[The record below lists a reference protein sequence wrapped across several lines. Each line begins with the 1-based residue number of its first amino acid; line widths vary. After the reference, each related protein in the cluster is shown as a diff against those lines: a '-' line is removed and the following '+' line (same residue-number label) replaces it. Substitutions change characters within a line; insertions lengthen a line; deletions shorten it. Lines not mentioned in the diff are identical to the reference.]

1 VPSKHEGFI
10 RIFSYIGWM
19 MSSADQQPFDD
30 EMLIRYL
37 LGSLSEEEAG
47 QLDELSIADDAFAG
61 RLSVVEN
68 DLVDSYVHGELSDD
82 HLRQFKKSYLST
94 PKRLQKL
101 EFAETLSSFNAKTAS
116 AEAHAAPARTARR
129 SQRGESSTGLSSWR
143 WLSAPRLALQ
153 WGFAAGALGLLFVA
167 SYLLLLNARLRRQ
180 TSAAPTSNAAFE
192 RHEQE
197 LQRQLNDQSA
207 ANARMAEELER
218 LRASPPNLDQLKTL
232 SALLLPPTRGTGA
245 IPTVAVPR
253 GTDLVVLLLTLETD
267 DFHAYHVGLK
277 DLATNKTVWH
287 SANLETASSGAQR
300 TVSVSF
306 PAQLFKQQNYVL
318 ELSGVAPDG
327 HVEIISEYPIR
338 VVIK

>member
-1 VPSKHEGFI
+1 
-10 RIFSYIGWM
+10 
-19 MSSADQQPFDD
+19 MSSADQQRFDD

-37 LGSLSEEEAG
+37 LGALSEEEAG
-47 QLDELSIADDAFAG
+47 QLDELSIADDAFAW

-68 DLVDSYVHGELSDD
+68 DLVDSYVHGELSGES
-82 HLRQFKKSYLST
+82 LAQFKKSYLST

-101 EFAETLSSFNAKTAS
+101 EFAETLSSFNARTAS
-116 AEAHAAPARTARR
+116 AVAPAAPARTAAR
-129 SQRGESSTGLSSWR
+129 SRQVGESSTGLSPWR
-143 WLSAPRLALQ
+143 WLSAPQLALQ

-167 SYLLLLNARLRRQ
+167 GYLLLQNARLRRP
-180 TSAAPTSNAAFE
+180 TSEAPASNAAFE

-197 LQRQLNDQSA
+197 LQRQLNDQRA
-207 ANARMAEELER
+207 ANAQMAKELEQ
-218 LRASPPNLDQLKTL
+218 LRASQPNLDQLKTL
-232 SALLLPPTRGTGA
+232 SAVLLPPTRGTGA
-245 IPTVAVPR
+245 IPTVSVPR

-287 SANLETASSGAQR
+287 SANLEAASSGARR

-306 PAQLFKQQNYVL
+306 PTQLLKQQNYVL

-327 HVEIISEYPIR
+327 RAELLSEYPIR
-338 VVIK
+338 VAIK

>member
-1 VPSKHEGFI
+1 MG
-10 RIFSYIGWM
+10 M
-19 MSSADQQPFDD
+19 MSSADQQRFDD

-37 LGSLSEEEAG
+37 LGSLPEEEAG
-47 QLDELSIADDAFAG
+47 QLDELSIADDAFAW
-61 RLSVVEN
+61 RLSVAEN
-68 DLVDSYVHGELSDD
+68 DLVDSYVHGELSGDN
-82 HLRQFKKSYLST
+82 LRQFKKFYLST

-116 AEAHAAPARTARR
+116 AGAQAAPARAVARPR
-129 SQRGESSTGLSSWR
+129 PVGESSTGLSPWG

-153 WGFAAGALGLLFVA
+153 WGFAAGALALLFVA
-167 SYLLLLNARLRRQ
+167 GYLLLENARLRRQ
-180 TSAAPTSNAAFE
+180 TSEAPASNVAFE

-218 LRASPPNLDQLKTL
+218 LRASQPKLDQLKTF
-232 SALLLPPTRGTGA
+232 SALLLPPTRGAGA
-245 IPTVAVPR
+245 IPTVSVPR

-267 DFHAYHVGLK
+267 DFLAYRVGLK
-277 DLATNKTVWH
+277 DLATNTTVWH
-287 SANLETASSGAQR
+287 SANLKTTSSGASR

-306 PAQLFKQQNYVL
+306 PAQLLKQQNYVL
-318 ELSGVAPDG
+318 ELSGVAP
-327 HVEIISEYPIR
+327 HAEVVSEYPIR

>member
-1 VPSKHEGFI
+1 VPSKYEGFI

-101 EFAETLSSFNAKTAS
+101 EFAETLGSFNAKTAS

-129 SQRGESSTGLSSWR
+129 SQGGESSTGLSPWR

-267 DFHAYHVGLK
+267 DFHAYHVALK

-327 HVEIISEYPIR
+327 RVELISEYPIR